1 MERAEKVAIE
11 QSENTLVELHD
22 FQSFPMTLSVRGDR
36 VDVVGHP
43 ARLADEEGPLRD
55 DDPRL

>member
-36 VDVVGHP
+36 DDVVGHVYP
-43 ARLADEEGPLRD
+43 HRAQNMRA
-55 DDPRL
+55 